1 MALFGVTLRLRTGDL
16 IIGTTAAAEVLPL
29 PAVHGAHIFDAMARA
44 EIGMVLDYR
53 AFPASATGECARRCE
68 AAGIEGL
75 LVVEDCFQT
84 ASASLAGVA
93 LAVTESLQVTIG
105 VMSAVAGILRSPRW
119 K

>member
-1 MALFGVTLRLRTGDL
+1 MARPQRRRYCR
-16 IIGTTAAAEVLPL
+16 L

-75 LVVEDCFQT
+75 LVVEACFQT